1 MATKKMLVSYATRN
15 RSACCPRVSS
25 QAHLAA
31 QNVALEPWPAG
42 TRSNCPSRRYPRPE
56 RR

>member
-31 QNVALEPWPAG
+31 QNVALEALTCRHKVQLSEPPV
-42 TRSNCPSRRYPRPE
+42 PSA
-56 RR
+56 